1 MTIEKIQK
9 CRSANELFTL
19 VHSYLV
25 QIGEW
30 DAALTE
36 SWEDT
41 AKRLN
46 SEILYAA
53 YAKLFELEK
62 IVQKVMVVGE
72 AAEQVDLAVITV
84 RKHCVSGAK
93 FNKMDVRKVEGGRGE
108 WLITK
113 PGLRRA
119 YPERM
124 K

>member
-1 MTIEKIQK
+1 MTIEKIQQ
-9 CRSANELFTL
+9 CQSSNELFIL
-19 VHSYLV
+19 VHAYLV
-25 QIGEW
+25 EIGEW
-30 DAALTE
+30 ELAQKE

-62 IVQKVMVVGE
+62 IIQKVMVVGE
-72 AAEQVDLAVITV
+72 AAEKVDLAVITV
-84 RKHCVSGAK
+84 RKHCVGGRFKQCDA
-93 FNKMDVRKVEGGRGE
+93 RKVSGGRGE

-113 PGLRRA
+113 PGLRNT
-119 YPERM
+119 YPDRM